1 MKVVAAVFSMICFFL
16 LILVAGFNVYL
27 LITLADQFLATGF
40 DETKQIAT
48 KLGFIIY
55 NKAYIII
62 LYICGQALLRLAE

>member
-1 MKVVAAVFSMICFFL
+1 MYI
-16 LILVAGFNVYL
+16 L